1 MSVQKPRKIRD
12 RADAECCLD
21 AVAGSRLALR
31 EWAHQH
37 DVDARSL
44 NMWRVLRDRRSPR
57 VPPAVAPLRLVEL
70 VAPEPVAVPPLYR
83 IRIGPFEVEVDGDF
97 DAQVLARLLH
107 VARTC

>member
-12 RADAECCLD
+12 RVDAERCLD
-21 AVAGSRLALR
+21 AVAHSRLALR
-31 EWAHQH
+31 DWAHQH

-57 VPPAVAPLRLVEL
+57 VPSAAPLRLVEL
-70 VAPEPVAVPPLYR
+70 VTPESVAVRPLYR
-83 IRIGPFEVEVDGDF
+83 IRIGAFEVEVDGDF
-97 DAQVLARLLH
+97 DAQVLERLLQ